1 MGQFIKSSQRV
12 RTRSNMVLSFLC
24 ALAALVVAFWDQ
36 TCNPLM
42 STWLMVY
49 GLYVPVII
57 LAFIL
62 VVCCLPCMAVLVV
75 PLCLLIIALPILIIG
90 IVIFPVVWWIYGCV
104 IFWPQVAS
112 SPCSLLAVTGT
123 LITILM
129 PLSACMEGVF
139 AKRYEIRLEWE
150 KEEGVVY
157 FKSRGRRR
165 PIFATNNKT
174 QNQNQNQNQ
183 TQIHTVSSAV

>member
-1 MGQFIKSSQRV
+1 
-12 RTRSNMVLSFLC
+12 
-24 ALAALVVAFWDQ
+24 
-36 TCNPLM
+36 
-42 STWLMVY
+42 MVY

-62 VVCCLPCMAVLVV
+62 VVCCLPCMSVLVV

-90 IVIFPVVWWIYGCV
+90 IVIFPAVWYVQQQQKSQLEGTISIHPLFRWIYGCV

-183 TQIHTVSSAV
+183 TQIHTVNSAV